1 MSFSITLPKSSSDK
15 IKWGNLPGSATS
27 LLIAQAALQHAN
39 STVLITPTMT
49 LADKLSHEIGIM
61 QAGRDDALE
70 VIHFADWETLPY
82 DNFSPHQD
90 IISDR
95 MRCLYQLAQGQ
106 KSIVV
111 VAAPTLMQRLP
122 PTDYLIAHSLV
133 LKTGDTLTRDKFAQR
148 LSQSGYSSV
157 DTVFQHG
164 EFALRGALIDVYPMG
179 SSNAYRIELFDDEVD
194 SLREFDT
201 ETQRTIQQVESIE
214 LLPGKECPTDQQAIG
229 CFKEN
234 WYAHFDVDAKA
245 CPVFQ
250 DVSSGLSPAGIEYY
264 LPLFFDKTANF
275 FDYLPE
281 ESLLLVCEGVN
292 QAVEDYYRDITPT
305 L

>member
-1 MSFSITLPKSSSDK
+1 M
-15 IKWGNLPGSATS
+15 
-27 LLIAQAALQHAN
+27 
-39 STVLITPTMT
+39 
-49 LADKLSHEIGIM
+49 
-61 QAGRDDALE
+61 
-70 VIHFADWETLPY
+70 
-82 DNFSPHQD
+82 
-90 IISDR
+90 
-95 MRCLYQLAQGQ
+95 
-106 KSIVV
+106 
-111 VAAPTLMQRLP
+111 
-122 PTDYLIAHSLV
+122 
-133 LKTGDTLTRDKFAQR
+133 
-148 LSQSGYSSV
+148 

-281 ESLLLVCEGVN
+281 ESLIMVCEGVN